1 MMPASVGASVFT
13 LAVMF
18 SGKTAVMVNWTT
30 GVRTIRHSLE
40 LLGVSRVITAK
51 ALLTKLSALGLDMGD
66 VSDRFIYVEDLL
78 SSVTTGRKIRAALHA
93 RLSWSELERVTPRE
107 HAVVLFTS
115 GSESLPKAV
124 PLSHMNLLTNSRD
137 ILLMGQLVEGDVVLG
152 MLPPFHSFGLTTT
165 VLLPLCSG
173 LKTVYHSNPT
183 ESAVLARLIEAYQA
197 SIIFATPTFLGG
209 IVRVAE
215 DRQLASVRLAVTG
228 AERCPDVLNATMKT
242 RLPHTIV
249 LEGYGITEC
258 SPVVSASPMDAPV
271 PGSIGKLLAHVE
283 GVVVDLGLTRRVGPN
298 ESGMLLVRG
307 PSVFSGYLHHTGDSP
322 FVEFEGQSWYRTGDL
337 VRKTTEGILY
347 FEGRLKRFV
356 KLGGEMISL
365 PAIESVLQ
373 RQLVDSDG
381 GPALAVEAIGNP
393 DSPEIVLFTRVPLD
407 RALANAQIK
416 LAGLSALHNIRRV
429 VPLEAIP
436 VLGTGKTDYR
446 ALKAREDT
454 AAG

>member
-1 MMPASVGASVFT
+1 VFT
-13 LAVMF
+13 LAAMF
-18 SGKTAVMVNWTT
+18 AGKTAVMVNWTT

-51 ALLTKLSALGLDMGD
+51 ALLTKLTGLGIDLGD
-66 VSDRFIYVEDLL
+66 LSDRFVYVESLM
-78 SSVTTGRKIRAALHA
+78 SGVTTTRKVRAAIHA
-93 RLSWSELERVTPRE
+93 RCSWTELTRVTPRE

-115 GSESLPKAV
+115 GSENLPKAV
-124 PLSHMNLLTNSRD
+124 PLSHVNLLTNSRD
-137 ILLMGQLVEGDVVLG
+137 ILQMGQLVEGDVVLG

-165 VLLPLCSG
+165 VLLPLCAG
-173 LKTVYHSNPT
+173 LRTVYHSNPT
-183 ESAVLARLIEAYQA
+183 EASVLARVIDAYRA
-197 SIIFATPTFLGG
+197 SIMFATPTFLAG

-215 DRQLASVRLAVTG
+215 DRQLASLRLAVTG
-228 AERCPDVLNATMKT
+228 AERCPDALNATMKR

-283 GVVVDLGLTRRVGPN
+283 GVVVDLGLTRRVAPD

-307 PSVFSGYLHHTGDSP
+307 PSIFSGYLHHTGDSP
-322 FVEFEGQSWYRTGDL
+322 FVEFEGQTWYRTGDL
-337 VRKTTEGILY
+337 VRMTAKGILY

-373 RQLVDSDG
+373 RQLADTEG
-381 GPALAVEAIGNP
+381 GPSVAVDAVGNP
-393 DSPEIVLFTRVPLD
+393 DSPEIVLFTTLPLD
-407 RALANAQIK
+407 RAHANTQIK
-416 LAGLSALHNIRRV
+416 EAGLSALHNIRRV
-429 VPLEAIP
+429 VQVEAIP
-436 VLGTGKTDYR
+436 LLGTGKTDYR
-446 ALKAREDT
+446 SLRAREE
-454 AAG
+454 